1 MPVSSTNGSTKKPFQ
16 RLPSDVIPIHYD
28 IYLRPNLVD
37 LVFKGSLKVELEV
50 KKATDTLICNAAEM
64 TVDEIKINDEPIA
77 ESKISE
83 EDETLTMKLSKSL
96 EPGTKAILSCKFTGE
111 LNDKMRGFY
120 RYFLYF
126 KYNKFKLLVIAM
138 PRRFDSKLSY
148 WNFLCSFRSKYT
160 QDGEE
165 RYAATTQFE
174 STDARRAF
182 PCWDEPALKSTF
194 SISVSAPKNR
204 VVLSNMPMIEETKD
218 DEDPST
224 YRVCNFD
231 KTPKMS
237 TYLVAFIIGEFEA
250 VEATSPDGILVRVW
264 TPMVNILAFL

>member
-1 MPVSSTNGSTKKPFQ
+1 M
-16 RLPSDVIPIHYD
+16 Y
-28 IYLRPNLVD
+28 
-37 LVFKGSLKVELEV
+37 
-50 KKATDTLICNAAEM
+50 
-64 TVDEIKINDEPIA
+64 
-77 ESKISE
+77 
-83 EDETLTMKLSKSL
+83 
-96 EPGTKAILSCKFTGE
+96 
-111 LNDKMRGFY
+111 
-120 RYFLYF
+120 
-126 KYNKFKLLVIAM
+126 
-138 PRRFDSKLSY
+138 
-148 WNFLCSFRSKYT
+148 SFRSKYT

-264 TPMVNILAFL
+264 TPMVNILDCLQTWAPQFRLS